1 MKIRPITFILQSH
14 HIRYLRTDFANDK
27 AVKTL
32 ENPCCLWKINM
43 PDQIVAI
50 PADYSAQFVMQWM
63 FADLFVLEA
72 ER

>member
-14 HIRYLRTDFANDK
+14 HIRNLPTDFAKDK

-32 ENPCCLWKINM
+32 ENPCCLWKI
-43 PDQIVAI
+43 VAI
-50 PADYSAQFVMQWM
+50 SADYSVQFVMQWM